1 MSLLFTA
8 LSLYYV
14 YLTVQTLRTFHAQR
28 ATLFDETVTPQE
40 RRLFDRGAFFLL
52 IPIAVLLHEGG
63 HALATWQVGGEVL
76 RFRWFVFWGYVLPG
90 GHFTPLQDWWIAF
103 SGNLVSVL
111 LGFAALAG
119 SWAARRRPW
128 RYFLYSFARLEFF
141 YSLIFY
147 PLFSLL
153 TRWGDWMMIYG
164 VLLDRLGWLG
174 DEAALAA
181 FAAPA
186 LLPWNVGV
194 LVLHVGGFAGLWALD
209 RSPAFRRVNLRR
221 YAPPDL
227 LAAMDAA
234 EAAPSP
240 DSLSALAM
248 AYARYDEPRLA
259 EATFEDAAARYP
271 RDPIP
276 VLNRARFEEG
286 RQRPDKADAFYE
298 QALTRTD
305 DARLRAIALEGA
317 ARTAIAREQPAR
329 ALERLDEAIALR
341 PTDGALRLQRGRVR
355 RRLGD
360 EPGARVDL
368 EAALATGGEA
378 ATAAREALAEP
389 GREDG
394 ADVARS

>member
-1 MSLLFTA
+1 MNLLFTA

-28 ATLFDETVTPQE
+28 ATLFDERVTPAE

-52 IPIAVLLHEGG
+52 IPIAVLLHELG

-111 LGFAALAG
+111 LGFAAFGASLLA
-119 SWAARRRPW
+119 RKRPW
-128 RYFLYSFARLEFF
+128 RYFLYSFARLQFF

-147 PLFSLL
+147 PIFSLL

-164 VLLDRLGWLG
+164 VLLDRVGWLTNP
-174 DEAALAA
+174 ALVA
-181 FAAPA
+181 FTAPM
-186 LLPWNVGV
+186 LLPWNVATLIG
-194 LVLHVGGFAGLWALD
+194 HVGLFALLWAVD
-209 RSPAFRRVNLRR
+209 RNPSFRQVNLLR
-221 YAPPDL
+221 YAPAEL
-227 LAAMDAA
+227 LRAIEEAQ
-234 EAAPSP
+234 AAPSP

-259 EATFEDAAARYP
+259 ETTFEDAAARYP

-286 RQRPDKADAFYE
+286 RQRPDKADACYE
-298 QALTRTD
+298 QALARTD

-360 EPGARVDL
+360 EPGARADL
-368 EAALATGGEA
+368 EAALAAGGEA
-378 ATAAREALAEP
+378 ATAAREALDEP

-394 ADVARS
+394 AGVARS